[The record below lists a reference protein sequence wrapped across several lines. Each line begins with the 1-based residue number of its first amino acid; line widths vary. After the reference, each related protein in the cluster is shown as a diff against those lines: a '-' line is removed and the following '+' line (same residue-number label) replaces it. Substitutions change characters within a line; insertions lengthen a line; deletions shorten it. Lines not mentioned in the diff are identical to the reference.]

1 MKYILHN
8 RNLNIF
14 EINNL
19 ECESG
24 KTNKSEVDRYYN
36 ISAIHLL
43 GGIHNRDVKKG
54 VYYD

>member
-24 KTNKSEVDRYYN
+24 KTNNSEVDRYYN
-36 ISAIHLL
+36 ISTIHLL
-43 GGIHNRDVKKG
+43 VAIYKPIKT
-54 VYYD
+54 YD